1 MASRSLGTL
10 TLDLVAKIGGYVSGL
25 SQADRA
31 SEKFKRDQEKRFQQ
45 LNVSAI
51 AAGTAI
57 GNLLAE
63 GITRAANAFPA
74 LIDAIDQF
82 NDVRDATGAS
92 IENISALDRVARET
106 GTTMEAVEGILVKF
120 NSTLKEAKPDN
131 DAGRLFK
138 ELNLNIVELKSL
150 DPAEALRRTAVAF
163 SKFADDGNK
172 ARAMQE
178 LFGKSV
184 REAAPFLNDLAE
196 KTQLVGTTS
205 TEAAR
210 QAEAFNKQVFSLK
223 ADITD
228 LGRAIAQ
235 DLLPYLS
242 RMITN
247 IREFKSQGNL
257 GIIFKDAA
265 KDILG
270 FGKLTEDAGKDI
282 NTFMKERERLQKN
295 LAFAEK
301 NDRPTRAI
309 KEEIDE
315 INRYLQV
322 ARTRQK
328 TLVDQTNA
336 QEEYTDAVSRR
347 FNAEKKSL
355 NIPDKPP
362 SGGRVGGAGVT
373 KDQFAEAARYI
384 ESLQK
389 QLERTQELTVAEQ
402 ALQDIQLGRLGQVTA
417 AQKEQ
422 ILSIAA
428 QIDAAKEMKKQE
440 EEMKK
445 YKEAVDKVNVS
456 LLELQGRT
464 AEAAAIRFDQENSAL
479 YQLFSA
485 QGDSAMI
492 KKLDTIKQLTVA
504 TAQLKEQ
511 QDQYASITENLRIQE
526 ERIALN
532 QQMGVM
538 GELDGLRR
546 LGEARQQAYAQ
557 LQKNYEIQKQIAEQA
572 NDPKMIQQVEALKL
586 QLDQLGATLDPLAEK
601 FNTMLGDK
609 FSEAFGSIIDGS
621 KSAEEAFKDMINS
634 FVSDLVRLAAQD
646 VFRSLFSGGGSA
658 TGGFG
663 FDLGSIFS
671 SLFAGSRANG
681 GPVMANSLYR
691 VNENGP
697 ELFQASNGE
706 QFLMTGPSGGSVKP
720 NSNGAVININQSF
733 APGTNRATTQQ
744 AAVQAG
750 REINRS
756 MARNGQR

>member
-120 NSTLKEAKPDN
+120 NSALKEAKPDN

-163 SKFADDGNK
+163 SQFADDGNK

-336 QEEYTDAVSRR
+336 QEEYACCLASPKR
-347 FNAEKKSL
+347 L
-355 NIPDKPP
+355 KP
-362 SGGRVGGAGVT
+362 
-373 KDQFAEAARYI
+373 
-384 ESLQK
+384 
-389 QLERTQELTVAEQ
+389 
-402 ALQDIQLGRLGQVTA
+402 
-417 AQKEQ
+417 
-422 ILSIAA
+422 SI
-428 QIDAAKEMKKQE
+428 
-440 EEMKK
+440 
-445 YKEAVDKVNVS
+445 S
-456 LLELQGRT
+456 P
-464 AEAAAIRFDQENSAL
+464 
-479 YQLFSA
+479 
-485 QGDSAMI
+485 
-492 KKLDTIKQLTVA
+492 
-504 TAQLKEQ
+504 
-511 QDQYASITENLRIQE
+511 ITPIC
-526 ERIALN
+526 
-532 QQMGVM
+532 
-538 GELDGLRR
+538 
-546 LGEARQQAYAQ
+546 
-557 LQKNYEIQKQIAEQA
+557 
-572 NDPKMIQQVEALKL
+572 
-586 QLDQLGATLDPLAEK
+586 
-601 FNTMLGDK
+601 
-609 FSEAFGSIIDGS
+609 
-621 KSAEEAFKDMINS
+621 
-634 FVSDLVRLAAQD
+634 
-646 VFRSLFSGGGSA
+646 
-658 TGGFG
+658 
-663 FDLGSIFS
+663 
-671 SLFAGSRANG
+671 
-681 GPVMANSLYR
+681 
-691 VNENGP
+691 
-697 ELFQASNGE
+697 
-706 QFLMTGPSGGSVKP
+706 
-720 NSNGAVININQSF
+720 
-733 APGTNRATTQQ
+733 
-744 AAVQAG
+744 
-750 REINRS
+750 
-756 MARNGQR
+756 

>member
-120 NSTLKEAKPDN
+120 NSALKEAKPDN

-163 SKFADDGNK
+163 SQFADDGNK

-422 ILSIAA
+422 ILNIAA

-485 QGDSAMI
+485 QGDSEMI

-557 LQKNYEIQKQIAEQA
+557 LQKNYEIQKKIAEQA

-601 FNTMLGDK
+601 FNTMFGDK

-621 KSAEEAFKDMINS
+621 KSVKDALRDMVNS
-634 FVSDLVRLAAQD
+634 FITDLAKLAAQD
-646 VFRSLFSGGGSA
+646 VFKSLVSGGGSA
-658 TGGFG
+658 TGGVG
-663 FDLGSIFS
+663 FNLGSLLS
-671 SLFAGSRANG
+671 SLFAGGRANG
-681 GPVMANSLYR
+681 GPIMPNSLYR

-697 ELFQASNGE
+697 ELFQAANGE
-706 QFLMTGPSGGSVKP
+706 QFMMTGPKDSGKVIPNSGGFSQ
-720 NSNGAVININQSF
+720 SNTFVIQGNIDRRTQTQV
-733 APGTNRATTQQ
+733 AQKIRQETNT
-744 AAVQAG
+744 AA
-750 REINRS
+750 
-756 MARNGQR
+756 QRMG